1 MAFRV
6 TPRLFPR
13 RRYPPGWEPRAHRS
27 QAPDLDR
34 PGQGPRRRGRPAP
47 HATPGQAAWRKLAV
61 GLGALVALAALV
73 LFLLDVLL
81 WPTLRT
87 LAEAE
92 VQNMAV
98 AAMYQAVRDEVTAA
112 NLDYRRIFHVET
124 NAAGQVTFMQPD
136 TVAVNVF
143 AARLALAVQAQLAG
157 MDGRKVYIPLGRA
170 LGSRLLGWMG
180 PRIGV
185 KISPVVLQ
193 NVRIWDT
200 FESAGINQTRH
211 RIYVNVRLITKT
223 VIPFIGSDLT
233 VEGDFPVAE
242 AVIVG
247 QVPNTYVGGMW
258 LPFYPRDG
266 NGAAAPGG
274 SGGSGTVAPGGAT
287 GP

>member
-1 MAFRV
+1 M
-6 TPRLFPR
+6 
-13 RRYPPGWEPRAHRS
+13 
-27 QAPDLDR
+27 
-34 PGQGPRRRGRPAP
+34 
-47 HATPGQAAWRKLAV
+47 
-61 GLGALVALAALV
+61 GLTALVALAVLV

-98 AAMYQAVRDEVTAA
+98 AGMYQAVRDEITEAG
-112 NLDYRRIFHVET
+112 LDYRRLFSVET

-136 TVAVNVF
+136 TVTVNDF
-143 AARLALAVQAQLAG
+143 AARLALAVQARLAG
-157 MDGRKVYIPLGRA
+157 MDGRKVRIPLGRA

-185 KISPVVLQ
+185 RIYPVTLQ

-223 VIPFIGSDLT
+223 AIPFVGSDFT

-247 QVPNTYVGGMW
+247 QVPNTYVGGVW
-258 LPFYPRDG
+258 LPFYPRDAG
-266 NGAAAPGG
+266 GAAVPRGTGG
-274 SGGSGTVAPGGAT
+274 GGTPAPGGAT